1 MKVGL
6 IGEKLGHSFSKMI
19 HEQIMD
25 YTYDLIPLNI
35 DEFHSFMKEKKFDA
49 INVTI
54 PYKEK
59 VIPYLDQMDEKA
71 KSIGAVNAI
80 KNINGKLIGTNTD
93 YDGLKMMIEN
103 HFDLKNKIVAIC
115 GSGGTSKTANAVCK
129 DLNVK
134 EIIQVARNRNLPYIT
149 YEQVKE
155 RKDIEIIINTTSVGM
170 SPDILSSIVDLD
182 DYPNLK
188 GVIDVVYNPILT
200 SLCYEAKKRN
210 IPYICGLEMLV
221 GQAVSAI
228 EFFTNKF
235 IDSSVI
241 QKISKDIFFDK
252 RNIVLI
258 GMPSCGKTTLGKKL
272 SKELGYDYIDLDKM
286 IVHKTNKTIPQ
297 IFEESGEA
305 GFRKIESEICLEVSK
320 CNHTVISCGG
330 GIIKNEINMKA
341 LALNGFII
349 YIKRDVD
356 KLLVGNGRPLSKDKN
371 TLLKMFKERDP
382 LYIKYSDVS
391 ISNNGYFKNTLN
403 KLKEVVY
410 ENTCD

>member
-6 IGEKLGHSFSKMI
+6 IGEKLGHSFSKII

-25 YTYDLIPLNI
+25 YTYDLIPLNM
-35 DEFHSFMKEKKFDA
+35 DEFRLFMNEKSFDA

-59 VIPYLDQMDEKA
+59 VIPYLDEIDEKA
-71 KSIGAVNAI
+71 KMIGAVNAI
-80 KNINGKLIGTNTD
+80 KNVNGKLIGTNTD

-103 HFDLKNKIVAIC
+103 HFDLSNKIVAIC
-115 GSGGTSKTANAVCK
+115 GSGGTSKTAYAVCK

-134 EIIQVARNRNLPYIT
+134 EIIQVARNHDLPYIT
-149 YEQVKE
+149 YEQMKS

-170 SPDILSSIVDLD
+170 SPNILSSIVDLN
-182 DYPNLK
+182 DYPNCK

-221 GQAVSAI
+221 GQAISAI
-228 EFFTNKF
+228 KFFTNKS
-235 IDSSVI
+235 IDSSMI

-258 GMPSCGKTTLGKKL
+258 GMPSCGKSSLGKKL
-272 SKELGYDYIDLDKM
+272 SKELGYDYIDIDKK
-286 IVHKTNKTIPQ
+286 IIEKTNKKIPQ
-297 IFEESGEA
+297 IFEESGEV
-305 GFRKIESEICLEVSK
+305 GFRKIESEVCLEVSK

-371 TLLKMFKERDP
+371 TLLNMFEEREP
-382 LYIKYSDVS
+382 LYLKYSDVS
-391 ISNNGYFKNTLN
+391 ISNNGYFKHTLKN
-403 KLKEVVY
+403 LKEVVY
-410 ENTCD
+410 ENSRY